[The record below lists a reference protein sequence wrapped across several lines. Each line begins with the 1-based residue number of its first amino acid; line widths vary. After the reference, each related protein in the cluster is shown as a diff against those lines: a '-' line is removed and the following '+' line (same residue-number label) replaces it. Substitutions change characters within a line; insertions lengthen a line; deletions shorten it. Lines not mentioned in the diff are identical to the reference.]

1 MGELEDLR
9 AELAAQQE
17 QQELLKLK
25 EELAKIKREN
35 AALEAE
41 GGGAAS
47 ARATPAAAPPKKKKS
62 KKAKKAPSAEEAA
75 ELAALQKELAAVPG
89 ETSRLES
96 GDAKPAAAKPA
107 AAKPAAAGPK
117 SDDAYV
123 RRAYVGGLPYSST
136 EASVSSYFA
145 DACGEVRRV
154 DLKDFDDTPGKFC
167 GIAFVTFGDEDAL
180 QRALNLDGSA
190 YEDDERCRLKV
201 RRDQTANRRPP
212 PERKAGSLTVYAG
225 NMGWD
230 TSRDDVAAYFAD
242 RGCAV
247 ANLRYHTDA
256 DTGNFRG
263 FCHVE
268 FEDEASLDAALACAG
283 TKWRGRDLRI
293 SHSETAKKRPAEGGK
308 GGKGG
313 RGRGGGAKKQRGGR
327 G

>member
-1 MGELEDLR
+1 MGEIEDLR

-35 AALEAE
+35 AALETKA
-41 GGGAAS
+41 GGAGGAP
-47 ARATPAAAPPKKKKS
+47 ATPAAAPPKKKKS

-75 ELAALQKELAAVPG
+75 ELAALQKELAA
-89 ETSRLES
+89 R
-96 GDAKPAAAKPA
+96 AAKPGA
-107 AAKPAAAGPK
+107 ADPK

-145 DACGEVRRV
+145 NACGEVRRV

-190 YEDDERCRLKV
+190 YEDDERCRLK
-201 RRDQTANRRPP
+201 
-212 PERKAGSLTVYAG
+212 
-225 NMGWD
+225 
-230 TSRDDVAAYFAD
+230 
-242 RGCAV
+242 GCAV

-268 FEDEASLDAALACAG
+268 FEDGAGRGGACADQAA
-283 TKWRGRDLRI
+283 RPRPAHL
-293 SHSETAKKRPAEGGK
+293 HSETAKKRPAEGGK

-313 RGRGGGAKKQRGGR
+313 RGARRARRSSGGRLGGG
-327 G
+327 

>member
-1 MGELEDLR
+1 MGEIEDLR

-35 AALEAE
+35 AALETKA
-41 GGGAAS
+41 GGAGGTP
-47 ARATPAAAPPKKKKS
+47 ATPAAAPPKKKKS

-75 ELAALQKELAAVPG
+75 ELAALQKELAAVTG

-96 GDAKPAAAKPA
+96 GDAKPAARL
-107 AAKPAAAGPK
+107 AGGGPQ
-117 SDDAYV
+117 V
-123 RRAYVGGLPYSST
+123 RRRLRL
-136 EASVSSYFA
+136 
-145 DACGEVRRV
+145 RRHARQV
-154 DLKDFDDTPGKFC
+154 LRHRSR
-167 GIAFVTFGDEDAL
+167 TFGDEDAL

-190 YEDDERCRLKV
+190 YEDDERCRLK
-201 RRDQTANRRPP
+201 
-212 PERKAGSLTVYAG
+212 
-225 NMGWD
+225 
-230 TSRDDVAAYFAD
+230 
-242 RGCAV
+242 GCAV

-268 FEDEASLDAALACAG
+268 FEDEASLEAALACAG

-313 RGRGGGAKKQRGGR
+313 RGRGGAKKQRAAAARR

>member
-1 MGELEDLR
+1 M
-9 AELAAQQE
+9 
-17 QQELLKLK
+17 
-25 EELAKIKREN
+25 
-35 AALEAE
+35 
-41 GGGAAS
+41 
-47 ARATPAAAPPKKKKS
+47 
-62 KKAKKAPSAEEAA
+62 
-75 ELAALQKELAAVPG
+75 
-89 ETSRLES
+89 
-96 GDAKPAAAKPA
+96 
-107 AAKPAAAGPK
+107 
-117 SDDAYV
+117 
-123 RRAYVGGLPYSST
+123 
-136 EASVSSYFA
+136 SSYFA
-145 DACGEVRRV
+145 NACGEVRRV

-242 RGCAV
+242 QGCAV

-268 FEDEASLDAALACAG
+268 FADEASLDAALACAG

>member
-1 MGELEDLR
+1 MGEIEDLR

-35 AALEAE
+35 AALETKA
-41 GGGAAS
+41 GGAGGAP
-47 ARATPAAAPPKKKKS
+47 ATPAAAPPKKKN
-62 KKAKKAPSAEEAA
+62 
-75 ELAALQKELAAVPG
+75 G
-89 ETSRLES
+89 
-96 GDAKPAAAKPA
+96 GGPAAD
-107 AAKPAAAGPK
+107 PK

-145 DACGEVRRV
+145 NACGEVRRV

-190 YEDDERCRLKV
+190 YEDDERCRLK
-201 RRDQTANRRPP
+201 
-212 PERKAGSLTVYAG
+212 
-225 NMGWD
+225 
-230 TSRDDVAAYFAD
+230 
-242 RGCAV
+242 
-247 ANLRYHTDA
+247 
-256 DTGNFRG
+256 
-263 FCHVE
+263 
-268 FEDEASLDAALACAG
+268 
-283 TKWRGRDLRI
+283 
-293 SHSETAKKRPAEGGK
+293 TAKKRPAEGGK